1 MQDGSSTSGW
11 PANGSPAAVLMCLN
25 PCATEKKQLR
35 YGKPIA
41 EPVYEDESDDS
52 PNPFGEIG
60 CSFAQAACS
69 PWHGMTK
76 IGEDAVGSCAC
87 LR

>member
-1 MQDGSSTSGW
+1 MQGGSSTLGLQ
-11 PANGSPAAVLMCLN
+11 ANGSLAAVLTRLDRLDPRHDRCN
-25 PCATEKKQLR
+25 QSR

-60 CSFAQAACS
+60 STA
-69 PWHGMTK
+69 
-76 IGEDAVGSCAC
+76 
-87 LR
+87 